1 MILMKKIKYFL
12 LIVVLFITLFINQT
26 NAEIYNVN
34 NFKNIVNSEIN
45 IFGTVK
51 EAVTCIPN
59 PLPDAT
65 VTAIK
70 IDLLGSENSYTT
82 TTDENG
88 EYELNVEPGKYIVF
102 ASKRGYRQIDP
113 VLWYIVNL
121 VSNQEINCS
130 FILRERFFSN
140 YYHINLESNHCKLYQ

>member
-1 MILMKKIKYFL
+1 MKKIKYYL
-12 LIVVLFITLFINQT
+12 LIGILFCTLLISQT
-26 NAEIYNVN
+26 NAETYNVN
-34 NFKNIVNSEIN
+34 NLKNVENSESK
-45 IFGTVK
+45 IFGIVK
-51 EAVTCIPN
+51 ESVTCIPN
-59 PLPDAT
+59 PLPDAK

-70 IDLLGSENSYTT
+70 IDFLGCENSYTT

-102 ASKRGYRQIDP
+102 ASKHGYRQIDP

-130 FILRERFFSN
+130 FILRERYFSN
-140 YYHINLESNHCKLYQ
+140 YYHINLECIHCIFYQ